1 MSAVPVCHHEVCC
14 PYSLMEQFWNRYC
27 WCCGWNRTFSEGEN
41 ARKATKFCLIPF
53 KQCADMRKL
62 KTGAVTVSIVRFNVF
77 VCCPIRKYLPDLV
90 GLKREKE
97 ERVESRRHNPG
108 DQTDFATLQQLAV
121 SLCVCAIV
129 FVSLQ
134 NESSEC
140 DSLEDSLDSLTH
152 TSARPSYV
160 SVSQEEERAVRAIQV
175 YAVNKL
181 APLTIHYDKL
191 MHIHR

>member
-1 MSAVPVCHHEVCC
+1 
-14 PYSLMEQFWNRYC
+14 
-27 WCCGWNRTFSEGEN
+27 
-41 ARKATKFCLIPF
+41 
-53 KQCADMRKL
+53 MRKL

-160 SVSQEEERAVRAIQV
+160 SVSQEEEGAVRETQV

-191 MHIHR
+191 MHIHRTKFPVVCGYCDGTDDSDTENEWKIHDLMDEGEVCCDGIVFNRCF